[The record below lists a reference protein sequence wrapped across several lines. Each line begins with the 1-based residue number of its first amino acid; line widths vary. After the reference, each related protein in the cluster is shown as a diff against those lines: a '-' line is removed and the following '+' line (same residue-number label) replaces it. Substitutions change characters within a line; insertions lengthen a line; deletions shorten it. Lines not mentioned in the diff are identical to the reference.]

1 MKETTIGLLALN
13 LLDAALSLAGI
24 LDQPVKGNCI
34 TVNYQYASEL
44 ICSMQM
50 VAKMAADE
58 LILLDEER
66 KEAQS

>member
-24 LDQPVKGNCI
+24 LDQPVKGNYI
-34 TVNYQYASEL
+34 TVNYQHVCRLVS
-44 ICSMQM
+44 SMQV
-50 VAKMAADE
+50 VAKSAADE
-58 LILLDEER
+58 LSLIAEER

>member
-24 LDQPVKGNCI
+24 LDRPVKGSCI
-34 TVNYQYASEL
+34 TVNYQSASEL

>member
-1 MKETTIGLLALN
+1 MKETNLGLMAYN

-44 ICSMQM
+44 VSSMQV
-50 VAKMAADE
+50 VAKSAADE
-58 LILLDEER
+58 LSLIAEER
-66 KEAQS
+66 KEAQL